1 MAKVIN
7 INELLKD
14 VKIKSY
20 KGEITSFCTD
30 LKYNLNQCFYYF
42 YKDSF
47 QMAKIVSIATTK
59 EMNVFLYKIK
69 IL

>member
-1 MAKVIN
+1 MAKIMT
-7 INELLKD
+7 IQELLKD

-20 KGEITSFCTD
+20 KGEITSFCTG

-42 YKDSF
+42 YKDCF

-59 EMNVFLYKIK
+59 QKTAFIYKIQM
-69 IL
+69 L